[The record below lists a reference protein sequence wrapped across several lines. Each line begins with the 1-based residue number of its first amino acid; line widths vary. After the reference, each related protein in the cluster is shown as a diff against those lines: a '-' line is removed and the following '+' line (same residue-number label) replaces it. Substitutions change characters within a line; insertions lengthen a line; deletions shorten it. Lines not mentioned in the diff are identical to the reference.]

1 MIKLKSFRKLL
12 IEVGAVL
19 VLLGVIGAV
28 YFNWNKLFP
37 NIKLQQKNHMNI
49 AVVNQDNGGTFN
61 NINYQFGKDFT
72 NLLTKI
78 NSDNTTWTV
87 MSRSQAENRYNNNS
101 VDAVI
106 YISSDFSTNIL
117 QLDSFNPEN
126 AKISYKVK
134 RTTDKAQSLEMEK
147 RIGTYINVINQR
159 AIKMYFASVI
169 NNLDDA
175 KVQLTNIVGDEDA
188 VYSGLSTNIYAPSQ
202 QSTQY
207 LSNLTRS
214 ADGLK
219 TSNGSFEN
227 SVSSF
232 KDSTVKL
239 LQNNASTL
247 NEQLSVIQSNT
258 ELQSQIN
265 NHNASVSEKAVTNQ
279 YDTDSQLYSNLY
291 LSTVESLNSF
301 YNPSTDALAPIE
313 VAPEEGLPNT
323 LNDVVATEESKT
335 VYQLFSEEIQA
346 YNADISTYQVRIENA
361 RKKLDEL
368 RTSLD
373 KTRSQISEHYFNT
386 PEISVDGIDDMGEDN
401 AAITSAVSNK
411 VTQESAK
418 QALAK
423 QVSNSMS
430 RSDNLP
436 NDYTDQINSTIASL
450 SVNASDYQDLF
461 AHLLSLDAISS
472 SQVAEYNKKIELLK
486 NYADNKGA
494 TTGSAPN
501 YNFSKVSNDTLPSS
515 RTETVTFSNVYPESE
530 LIKETTDEEEK
541 ISTSYKETAVTVTVD
556 SSSTVSATASV
567 DKNNISSPTD
577 LTLSYTFSPKYG
589 MNTIKLNLTVGSET
603 IPLVYSFYYSDS
615 EEKVNLVENDLK
627 TILGQLSRID
637 TAATTIKNLYGD
649 PSSNS
654 YDIDVA
660 NPADDSVF
668 NLYGNIDSDSIFN
681 QLKDSDVTSYKA
693 SGVEL
698 YTQLS
703 IEINQLNAAIDELP
717 SVDEATL
724 PTNYFSKNLQDLVDW
739 YNATVNSLNTQ
750 YADWQNNQVTK
761 LGTASTNSGD
771 MDDNTL
777 YSGADSNNRL
787 YETVSNLANAT
798 NTNASRISTNADSIG
813 TMSTQFDSL
822 VNQANQVQGKVT
834 EVSDNTSKL
843 VEEQADN
850 IQNAKDYSENF
861 NEVLNNARTGGT
873 DNESVLNFLASPVQ
887 AVKIG
892 SDSVLSTL
900 PLWVW
905 LLSVALLS
913 SGLSIWGTRFV
924 SKVKNSKQK
933 VLQDEDEE

>member
-49 AVVNQDNGGTFN
+49 AVVNQDNGGIFN
-61 NINYQFGKDFT
+61 KINYQFGKDFT

-188 VYSGLSTNIYAPSQ
+188 IYSGLSTNIYAPSQ

-265 NHNASVSEKAVTNQ
+265 KHNASVSEKAVTNQ

-361 RKKLDEL
+361 RKQLDEL

-401 AAITSAVSNK
+401 AAITSAVSDK

-530 LIKETTDEEEK
+530 LIKEATDEEEK

-589 MNTIKLNLTVGSET
+589 LNTIKLNLTVGSET

-627 TILGQLSRID
+627 TLLGQLSRID

-681 QLKDSDVTSYKA
+681 QLKDSDVTNYKA